1 MSKVGI
7 LYDNISGNTGDVAIG
22 LSLKK
27 ILYKIG
33 VEFDVLFPG
42 NFNPHDY
49 ETIIIG
55 GGHLIR
61 PSPDFFYDKFK
72 VPGPHVLNAVGILDS
87 PQDLHYLEDYSYL
100 TVRSSWDKE
109 KLSYIKKD
117 VHVVPCT
124 TMLLEDLENIP
135 VELDGPSLGIH
146 LLPHTFDEAQEEKFV
161 EWISNLPFKIYFIP
175 ITHYNQ
181 DYIYMMRISAKVK
194 NSVLLPIM
202 KPLEIFTLMGKF
214 DYFIGCSL
222 HGGIFAYIHN
232 VPFILYNYNEKMFF
246 FMKDRGLDRFT
257 FTNLDEMMAA
267 FNLLLKEK
275 PDYFKEISKD
285 RDILKEHINHLKE
298 ILPSGD
304 PCNATIPVDASQQNG
319 QISNLQSQSI
329 RLESQLLACESRIT
343 SLNRQLEEANA
354 RSKRLETQLNIYES
368 RISTLSNQLQEAII
382 HSHELAEIKKGIIWR
397 LTMRFHKDF
406 VERMLPQ
413 GSKRRNSYDLGL
425 SGGRILIDEGWRNLW
440 HKYKERKSSIGFGP
454 DLDQLYTS
462 WINSYDKITGLDIN
476 AIHKRIE
483 MLDYKPTISII
494 MPVYNTKEKLLR
506 LAIESVRQQIYPN
519 WELCIVDDASD
530 KGSIRKIME
539 EYAHGDKRIKI
550 HFRTENGSISVA
562 SDDAIKLATGEFIGF
577 LDHDDEISIHAIYL
591 VAEELNLHPEADLIY
606 SDQDK
611 INEDGVRYDPYF
623 KPEFNFDLLRS
634 QNYIDHF
641 AVYRASLIRQLGGLR
656 TGFDGSQDYDLVLR
670 ACDASSPAKI
680 FHIPQ
685 VLYHWRAT
693 PGSIALNPD
702 EKTYAPTA
710 SRKALIDHLQR
721 NGIDARVES
730 PFPKLSVHRVIYPL
744 PEKLPL
750 VSVIVPTKDGLEYL
764 SRCLDGV
771 LKRTDY
777 LNLEIIIVDNQS
789 EKPETLAFFEEIK
802 GNDARVKVLSYDKS
816 FNYPAINNMAV
827 ERSSGELICFLNND
841 IEIINSGWL
850 HEMVSHAMRSDIGAV
865 GAKLYY
871 PNDTIQHAGVFLG
884 YRGLAGHVYRYMPRY
899 WSGHWARASLI
910 QNFSA
915 VTAACMVMRRKVFDE
930 ARGFDE
936 MNLPIVFNDIDLC
949 LRIREM
955 GYRNLFTP
963 YAELYHWESVTRGV
977 LAYQSE
983 EEYFKMRWR
992 DIILNDTCYN
1002 PNLTLEK
1009 EDLSYAFPPRTRMPW
1024 NEIPNSLSVCSN
1036 VEKTK

>member
-1 MSKVGI
+1 
-7 LYDNISGNTGDVAIG
+7 
-22 LSLKK
+22 
-27 ILYKIG
+27 
-33 VEFDVLFPG
+33 
-42 NFNPHDY
+42 
-49 ETIIIG
+49 
-55 GGHLIR
+55 
-61 PSPDFFYDKFK
+61 
-72 VPGPHVLNAVGILDS
+72 
-87 PQDLHYLEDYSYL
+87 
-100 TVRSSWDKE
+100 
-109 KLSYIKKD
+109 
-117 VHVVPCT
+117 
-124 TMLLEDLENIP
+124 
-135 VELDGPSLGIH
+135 
-146 LLPHTFDEAQEEKFV
+146 
-161 EWISNLPFKIYFIP
+161 
-175 ITHYNQ
+175 
-181 DYIYMMRISAKVK
+181 
-194 NSVLLPIM
+194 
-202 KPLEIFTLMGKF
+202 
-214 DYFIGCSL
+214 
-222 HGGIFAYIHN
+222 
-232 VPFILYNYNEKMFF
+232 
-246 FMKDRGLDRFT
+246 MKDRGLDRFT
-257 FTNLDEMMAA
+257 FTNFNEMMTA
-267 FNLLLKEK
+267 FDLLLKEK
-275 PDYFKEISKD
+275 PDYSKEISED
-285 RDILKEHINHLKE
+285 RDTLKEHIDHLKG
-298 ILPSGD
+298 ILPSGN
-304 PCNATIPVDASQQNG
+304 PNKAAIPVDVSQLNS

-329 RLESQLLACESRIT
+329 GLKSQLLVCESRIT
-343 SLNRQLEEANA
+343 NLNRQIESQRNV
-354 RSKRLETQLNIYES
+354 YES
-368 RISTLSNQLQEAII
+368 RISTLSNQLHEATI

-413 GSKRRNSYDLGL
+413 GSKRRKNYDLGL
-425 SGGRILIDEGWRNLW
+425 SGGRILINEGWRSLW

-462 WINSYDKITGLDIN
+462 WINSYDKITDLDIN

-483 MLDYKPTISII
+483 MLDYRPKISII
-494 MPVYNTKEKLLR
+494 MPVYNTNEKLLR
-506 LAIESVRQQIYPN
+506 LAIESVRQQIYPH
-519 WELCIVDDASD
+519 WELCIADDASYR
-530 KGSIRKIME
+530 GYIRKIVE
-539 EYAHGDKRIKI
+539 EYARRDKRIKI
-550 HFRTENGSISVA
+550 HFRTENGNISAA
-562 SDDAIKLATGEFIGF
+562 SNDAISLATGEFIGF
-577 LDHDDEISIHAIYL
+577 LDHDDEISIHALYL

-623 KPEFNFDLLRS
+623 KPEFNLDLLRS

-641 AVYRASLIRQLGGLR
+641 AVYRAALVRQLGGLR
-656 TGFDGSQDYDLVLR
+656 MGFEGSQDYDLVLR
-670 ACDASSPAKI
+670 ACDASSPARI

-730 PFPKLSVHRVIYPL
+730 PFPNLSVHRVVYTL

-777 LNLEIIIVDNQS
+777 LNLELIIVDNQS
-789 EKPETLAFFEEIK
+789 EKPETLAFLEEIK
-802 GNDARVKVLSYDKS
+802 RNDARVKVLSYDES
-816 FNYPAINNMAV
+816 FNYPAINNMAI
-827 ERSSGELICFLNND
+827 ERSSGEIVCFLNND

-936 MNLPIVFNDIDLC
+936 VNLPIVFNDIDLC

-963 YAELYHWESVTRGV
+963 YAELYHWESVTRGM

-992 DIILNDTCYN
+992 DIILNDPCYN
-1002 PNLTLEK
+1002 PNLTLDR
-1009 EDLSYAFPPRTRMPW
+1009 EDLSYAFPSRTRMPW
-1024 NEIPNSLSVCSN
+1024 NKIPDSLSVCSN
-1036 VEKTK
+1036 VENTK